1 MAAGDFT
8 IFTQA
13 KNDIQKGVHNIGTDT
28 YKFGLIGNAVP
39 PSETTADPRWGAGGT
54 TNFSSQEVTPG
65 GNYAAGGPT
74 ITLTP
79 ALNSPNA
86 KVTASTINIAQHA
99 SNPTGVYW
107 AIIYNSTSAGKEA
120 LGFVELGT
128 NLNLTTGAFSWTP
141 NATAL
146 FTTS

>member
-13 KNDIQKGVHNIGTDT
+13 KLDILKGTHNIGTDT
-28 YKFGLIGNAVP
+28 YKFALIGNAVSP
-39 PSETTADPRWGAGGT
+39 TETTADPRWGAGGT
-54 TNFSSQEVTPG
+54 TNFSSQQVTPG
-65 GNYAAGGPT
+65 GNYSTGGPA

-79 ALNSPNA
+79 ALSSPNA
-86 KVTASTINIAQHA
+86 KFTGSTISIAQHA

-107 AIIYNSTSAGKEA
+107 AIVYNDTSAGKEA

-128 NLNLTTGAFSWTP
+128 NLNLTTGAFTYTP
-141 NATAL
+141 NATAMA
-146 FTTS
+146 TIS